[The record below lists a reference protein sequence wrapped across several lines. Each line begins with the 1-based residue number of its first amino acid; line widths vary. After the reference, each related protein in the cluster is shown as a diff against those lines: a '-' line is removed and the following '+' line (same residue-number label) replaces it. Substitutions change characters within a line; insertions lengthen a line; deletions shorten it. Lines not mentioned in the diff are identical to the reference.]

1 MKAIF
6 ILLLITVSP
15 LQEVKLSKVKVGEN
29 ITVKLPKDF
38 LPMSLEDQQQ
48 RIYSYRKSLALYT
61 SPDRT
66 TEFGANISYSK
77 FKSGD
82 MALLKDFYK
91 SNILNLYSD
100 VEIFTEE
107 IKTINGR
114 EFAVFGFSSLVM
126 DVGGAGD
133 QNLSPISKYTEIAYT
148 VADGNTYLFHLTTPI
163 RQRTQWE
170 SLADQI
176 IESIQIK

>member
-1 MKAIF
+1 MKAF
-6 ILLLITVSP
+6 LILLLLVSSS
-15 LQEVKLSKVKVGEN
+15 LQDVKLSKVKVGEN
-29 ITVKLPKDF
+29 ITIKLPKDF
-38 LPMSLEDQQQ
+38 IPMTLEDQQQ
-48 RIYSYRKSLALYT
+48 RVYSYRKSLALYT

-82 MALLKDFYK
+82 MELLKEFYK

-126 DVGGAGD
+126 DVGDAGD
-133 QNLSPISKYTEIAYT
+133 QTLSPISKYTEIAYT
-148 VADGNTYLFHLTTPI
+148 VADTNTYLFHLTTPI
-163 RQRTQWE
+163 RQRNQWE
-170 SLADQI
+170 DLADRI
-176 IESIQIK
+176 IESIHIK